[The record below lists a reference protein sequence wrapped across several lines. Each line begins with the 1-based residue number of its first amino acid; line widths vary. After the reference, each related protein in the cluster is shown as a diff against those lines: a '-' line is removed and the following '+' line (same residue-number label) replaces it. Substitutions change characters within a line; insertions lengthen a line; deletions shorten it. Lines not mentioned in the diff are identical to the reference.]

1 MKTAL
6 VFTSNMGGK
15 RQWQTI
21 VKTIRLVASKV
32 EVNKLQAV
40 KVVTRKPA
48 ADKPS
53 RVVSK
58 VASRVVS
65 AAKANRAASRVASRA
80 AVLDNNR
87 ARWIRQSAGKANLE
101 LIRIS

>member
-1 MKTAL
+1 MS
-6 VFTSNMGGK
+6 VFNLEDRFGIHFEYGRE

-58 VASRVVS
+58 VASRAVRVDNKVVS
-65 AAKANRAASRVASRA
+65 KAT
-80 AVLDNNR
+80 
-87 ARWIRQSAGKANLE
+87 ANLF
-101 LIRIS
+101 RRR

>member
-21 VKTIRLVASKV
+21 VKTIRLVASKA

-58 VASRVVS
+58 VASRVV
-65 AAKANRAASRVASRA
+65 RV
-80 AVLDNNR
+80 DNKVV
-87 ARWIRQSAGKANLE
+87 SKTTANLF
-101 LIRIS
+101 RRR

>member
-1 MKTAL
+1 
-6 VFTSNMGGK
+6 MGGK

-58 VASRVVS
+58 VASRVVRVDKKVVRRVVS
-65 AAKANRAASRVASRA
+65 KAT
-80 AVLDNNR
+80 
-87 ARWIRQSAGKANLE
+87 ANLF
-101 LIRIS
+101 RRR